1 MQVFSGFACCTTCDR
16 IPGGNLSLHSV
27 TLLQCYSVTQWQ
39 LGFLSR
45 RPSRDKSGDRWE
57 TRRTSSQPQ
66 HRQDDQGSGENIVF
80 FFPFLFLVRI
90 LSFSFLFCLY
100 FIHVYSASLTTSTPP
115 SSSEY
120 FSFCPSFYL
129 SSFFTQFL
137 DCSEDF
143 LHNLTSRPSMSS
155 GQF

>member
-1 MQVFSGFACCTTCDR
+1 MKIIISSAVNKELIFSRTPNYKNASFQWFR
-16 IPGGNLSLHSV
+16 LLHNLRPDSR
-27 TLLQCYSVTQWQ
+27 WQ

-80 FFPFLFLVRI
+80 FFPFLSLLRPCI
-90 LSFSFLFCLY
+90 LCLSDYIYTCLLLNTFPSALLFICL
-100 FIHVYSASLTTSTPP
+100 
-115 SSSEY
+115 
-120 FSFCPSFYL
+120 L
-129 SSFFTQFL
+129 S
-137 DCSEDF
+137 SEDF

>member
-1 MQVFSGFACCTTCDR
+1 MKITISSAVNKELILAELQIIKMQVFSGFACCTTCDR
-16 IPGGNLSLHSV
+16 IPGGNFLSLHSV

-80 FFPFLFLVRI
+80 FFPFLSLLRPCI
-90 LSFSFLFCLY
+90 LCLSDYIYTCLLLNTFPSALLFICL
-100 FIHVYSASLTTSTPP
+100 
-115 SSSEY
+115 
-120 FSFCPSFYL
+120 L
-129 SSFFTQFL
+129 SSHSL
-137 DCSEDF
+137 
-143 LHNLTSRPSMSS
+143 
-155 GQF
+155 